1 MLSLERCDTG
11 FQRKEMRVNEK
22 HKLAKWREWKE
33 EKSLKE
39 SQICLSKIERLERVR
54 YHWTS
59 LTDIYQLMSIQIN
72 INLNDPNIYIYQNL
86 YPKIRKCI
94 FI

>member
-1 MLSLERCDTG
+1 MLSLERCDIE

-22 HKLAKWREWKE
+22 HKLATWREWKE

-72 INLNDPNIYIYQNL
+72 LNDPNIYIYQNL